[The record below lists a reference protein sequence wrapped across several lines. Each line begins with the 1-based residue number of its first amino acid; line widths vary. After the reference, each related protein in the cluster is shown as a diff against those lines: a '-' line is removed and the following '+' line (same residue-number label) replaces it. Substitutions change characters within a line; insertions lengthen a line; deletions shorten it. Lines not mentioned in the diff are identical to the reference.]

1 MKFCMLTT
9 FYPPFN
15 HGGDG
20 VYVEALSR
28 ELVKRG
34 HEVTV
39 AHCVDAYRLNAPSV
53 TSDAPETSMQDGVRV
68 HRLRSRFGLLS
79 PLLTQQTG
87 LPGLKT
93 RRLREILATGFD
105 VVNYHNISLIGGPGL
120 LELPAGPALKLWTV
134 HEHWFLCSTHIFWK
148 NKEKR
153 CDRRECLTCCLRSGI
168 PPQLWRLSGLPR
180 RAVAQVDALIAPSR
194 FTADLH
200 RDAVAPVPV
209 HVLPLFSRIM
219 PDLDPRNAVADTQ
232 GHGLGGYFIFV
243 GRMTASKGVRPMLDA
258 FARLPQLR
266 IKLAGGGELLDRLR
280 VDFAACANIEFLGAV
295 PADRLPALYSQA
307 LAVVLPSLAPETF
320 GLALVEGMAF
330 GAPAIVHDAGGCRE
344 IVETSG
350 AGFVF
355 RDFAEL
361 PALLSRFAVDHE
373 MRQALSV
380 QARQAFAAFYTPQR
394 HLAGYLALIDAALDS
409 RRRHA

>member
-1 MKFCMLTT
+1 
-9 FYPPFN
+9 
-15 HGGDG
+15 
-20 VYVEALSR
+20 
-28 ELVKRG
+28 
-34 HEVTV
+34 
-39 AHCVDAYRLNAPSV
+39 
-53 TSDAPETSMQDGVRV
+53 MQDGVRV

-93 RRLREILATGFD
+93 RRLRDILATGFD

-180 RAVAQVDALIAPSR
+180 RAVAQVDAMIAPSR

-219 PDLDPRNAVADTQ
+219 PDLDPRNAVADTP
-232 GHGLGGYFIFV
+232 GNGLGGYFIFV

-280 VDFAACANIEFLGAV
+280 VDFAAIVLV
-295 PADRLPALYSQA
+295 
-307 LAVVLPSLAPETF
+307 LARSIPFARRPSLDSGTGVDLQNAK
-320 GLALVEGMAF
+320 LARLEMPDGSDLRGF
-330 GAPAIVHDAGGCRE
+330 NLKGAE
-344 IVETSG
+344 LSG
-350 AGFVF
+350 AF
-355 RDFAEL
+355 
-361 PALLSRFAVDHE
+361 LLRANLIGANLAFIFQFSINVRWSNCKRKFISSDNRSNFCNNIILLVD
-373 MRQALSV
+373 
-380 QARQAFAAFYTPQR
+380 
-394 HLAGYLALIDAALDS
+394 
-409 RRRHA
+409 